1 MTEQLVVG
9 VCGCGNMGAAIV
21 TRLGGRVDLGVFDV
35 DQDRREAVAL
45 EAGATAIDSVAEL
58 GKRSNYVVLSL
69 PNATIS
75 RAVIRELLESMV
87 AGSVIVET
95 STVNPSDVEASH
107 ALCAAAGI
115 HLVDAAI
122 LSGVAQMAGG
132 SSTLLVGGEPD
143 DVAAAS
149 AVLDLIATDQV
160 RLGRPGTGMA
170 AKVGNNAVSHAVM
183 VVLIEAIAMVSAA
196 GVPMD
201 VFANLLARPEAGL
214 IRPLTHRIQE
224 RLATGDFE
232 GGMPTEAARKDSV
245 LALELAQKHGIPLFA
260 IQAAHVPY
268 EIAVSS
274 GLAREDYVAV
284 ARLWEQWTGRPFVD
298 SVGASE

>member
-1 MTEQLVVG
+1 
-9 VCGCGNMGAAIV
+9 MGAAIV

>member
-1 MTEQLVVG
+1 
-9 VCGCGNMGAAIV
+9 MGAAIV

-45 EAGATAIDSVAEL
+45 EAGATAIDSVAAL

-87 AGSVIVET
+87 AGSVIIET

-122 LSGVAQMAGG
+122 LSGVAQMSGG

-143 DVAAAS
+143 DVTAAS

>member
-1 MTEQLVVG
+1 MTGQLIVG
-9 VCGCGNMGAAIV
+9 VCGCGNMGAAIA
-21 TRLGGRVDLGVFDV
+21 TRLGGRVELGVFDV
-35 DQDRREAVAL
+35 DQDRCRVVAREV
-45 EAGATAIDSVAEL
+45 GATTIHSVSAL
-58 GKRSNYVVLSL
+58 GEVSTCVILSL
-69 PNATIS
+69 PNAAIS
-75 RAVIRELLESMV
+75 RSVISQLVASMA
-87 AGSVIVET
+87 AGSVIIET
-95 STVNPSDVEASH
+95 STVNPSDVEASQ
-107 ALCAAAGI
+107 AMCAAAGI

-143 DVAAAS
+143 GVTAAA

-183 VVLIEAIAMVSAA
+183 IVLIEAIAMVAAA

-201 VFANLLARPEAGL
+201 VFAELLARPEAGL

-232 GGMPTEAARKDSV
+232 GGMPTEAARKDST

-268 EIAVSS
+268 EIAVS
-274 GLAREDYVAV
+274 
-284 ARLWEQWTGRPFVD
+284 
-298 SVGASE
+298 